1 VDIGPTRSR
10 PTMVSLAP
18 AAGRDEPPGLPVPLT
33 SFVGREREVAAL
45 AALLCDPA
53 TRLVTLTGAGGVG
66 KTRLALRAASQ
77 LMDEGSFADGVFF
90 VDLSSV
96 RDPGLVI
103 PVIAQSLTIRGAGQ
117 ESPRA
122 ALQTFLRHRHFLL
135 ILDNFEQV
143 SEAGPAVTDL
153 LQACPRLSVLITSRA
168 LLNLSGEQ
176 ALPVPPLSLE
186 APSSSGSQ
194 SSSSEAV
201 RLFVERTRAVHP
213 GFALTA
219 TNEPIIAE
227 IVRRLDGIPLA
238 IELAAARGMLLS
250 PAALLARLERLLPHL
265 IGGPRDRPERHQTMH
280 AAIAWSYDLLTA
292 EEQRVLRC
300 LGVFA
305 GGCALEA
312 AAAICAQMEESPDHR
327 GDATSF
333 AVETTLESLARQ
345 NLVRVVAPPEDGL
358 GNGPIRVV
366 MLETIRELALEQL
379 AAQDEEAAV
388 RDRHAAWYLELVEEL
403 DLHHTMQ
410 GDAVRKS
417 RLAPEQD
424 NLRQA
429 LAWFAERGDA
439 LSFNRL
445 SAALA
450 IFWFDLGQFAEARV
464 WLQQAIAHEDGV
476 PVLTRARAWSEAGWL
491 AMCQGELALA
501 QAFCHQALALAREA
515 GEPFLLAEAIFT
527 NGILAFWQ
535 GDLARASELI
545 EEAQRAFL
553 AIEGEAAAPVKAA
566 ACVNLLGGVAL
577 MADDV
582 PLAIRRGEEAVGMAR
597 ALGAGADLSYAL
609 CGLGYARL
617 QEGDVPAAT
626 ACMLEATALTWTID
640 DDAFLARLLW
650 AMAAV
655 AVTGGRPEAAARL
668 IGKADALDLHT
679 GGTMWPN
686 DRAVA
691 EWSLKRLEDR
701 LGSPVLSE
709 LRRAGAS
716 LTVEQ
721 AVAASR
727 MVAALTLGE
736 QRAAQIWQSTGAH
749 DPVVTEAALALV
761 LGNDAGGSG
770 ADIAPE
776 LARVGLTPRE
786 LEVLHLLVA
795 GLTDREIADHLFITR
810 RTASKHVEAIL
821 AKLGVRSR
829 GSAVAEAQRL
839 RLAPAPPRIP
849 EA

>member
-1 VDIGPTRSR
+1 MI
-10 PTMVSLAP
+10 SLAP
-18 AAGRDEPPGLPVPLT
+18 AAGRDEPPGLPAPLT
-33 SFVGREREVAAL
+33 SFVGREREVATL
-45 AALLCDPA
+45 AALLRDPA

-186 APSSSGSQ
+186 APSSCGPQ
-194 SSSSEAV
+194 PSSSEAV

-250 PAALLARLERLLPHL
+250 PAALLARLKRPLPHL

-280 AAIAWSYDLLTA
+280 AAIAWSFDLLTA
-292 EEQRVLRC
+292 EEQRVFRC

-366 MLETIRELALEQL
+366 MLETIREFAFEQL
-379 AAQDEEAAV
+379 AAQDEDAAV

-582 PLAIRRGEEAVGMAR
+582 SRAAQQGEEAVGMAR

-617 QEGDVPAAT
+617 AEGAVAEAT
-626 ACMLEATALTWTID
+626 ACFLEATALTWTID

-655 AVTGGRPEAAARL
+655 AARKSRPSMAARL
-668 IGKADALDLHT
+668 IGKADELDLRS
-679 GGTMWPN
+679 GSTMWPN
-686 DRAVA
+686 DRALA
-691 EWSLKRLEDR
+691 QGCLTRLEDA
-701 LGSPVLSE
+701 LGPPSLSE
-709 LRRAGAS
+709 LRRAGSS

-721 AVAASR
+721 AVAASQA
-727 MVAALTLGE
+727 VAALAMGE
-736 QRAAQIWQSTGAH
+736 QRAAAIWQATGASQ
-749 DPVVTEAALALV
+749 PGVSAAELDFERMA
-761 LGNDAGGSG
+761 DARDRSSEF
-770 ADIAPE
+770 APDA
-776 LARVGLTPRE
+776 ARLGLTPRE
-786 LEVLHLLVA
+786 LEVLQQLAA
-795 GLTDREIADHLFITR
+795 GSTDREIAERLFITR

-821 AKLGVRSR
+821 AKLSVRSR
-829 GSAVAEAQRL
+829 GAAVAEARRL
-839 RLAPAPPRIP
+839 GIETAVAPRRGQEESDPASWAP
-849 EA
+849 